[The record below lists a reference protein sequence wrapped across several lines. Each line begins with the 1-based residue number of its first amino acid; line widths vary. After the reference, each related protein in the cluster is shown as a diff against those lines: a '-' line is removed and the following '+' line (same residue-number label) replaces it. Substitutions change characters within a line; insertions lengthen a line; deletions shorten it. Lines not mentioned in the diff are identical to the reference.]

1 MFSSL
6 SKGIGCLAQNWPFL
20 PTKLPFLG
28 KSRPCWLI
36 WCPVDWLLFYS
47 DAGLVIFEF
56 REALKKSWYFL
67 GIFLVSGI
75 PKLYVKFGWPL
86 FLALKTRLF
95 WPIVTFLFLNVPR
108 RGGGSTGLGNIPK
121 KIYQCFSKQDLWF
134 NIQVYCGVP
143 SCSWGKS
150 KRLRLRGCLPEK
162 CTSSVFV
169 NKTTNVQLC
178 SSQRESY
185 LGGVGGGVRGLK
197 QLVKTK
203 KSYSC
208 ETNDKRTNQ

>member
-1 MFSSL
+1 MFFLFFFTYHHGRFRGHNFLMKLIPLTTNNLFRTYSL
-6 SKGIGCLAQNWPFL
+6 SFFSPK
-20 PTKLPFLG
+20 
-28 KSRPCWLI
+28 
-36 WCPVDWLLFYS
+36 
-47 DAGLVIFEF
+47 
-56 REALKKSWYFL
+56 
-67 GIFLVSGI
+67 I
-75 PKLYVKFGWPL
+75 PKLYMKFWWPL
-86 FLALKTRLF
+86 FLAFKNPTFF
-95 WPIVTFLFLNVPR
+95 WPKVTFEFLNVL

-185 LGGVGGGVRGLK
+185 LGEVGGGVRGLK